1 MKLLV
6 LTVCVEIFVAP
17 SARAQTFQIR
27 GQAGYLSEYE
37 LTADVSGQAAEQGQ
51 EEFSGPLTVKHVGLC
66 THAGPDEML
75 GRLKIRF
82 ASARKVEAS
91 LSYDGHE
98 CTYSGPLSE
107 SVTGVMTC
115 NNNKLILPLKL
126 WTD

>member
-6 LTVCVEIFVAP
+6 LTICVGVLIAP
-17 SARAQTFQIR
+17 SVVAQTLQIR
-27 GQAGYLSEYE
+27 GEAGYLSEYE
-37 LTADVSGQAAEQGQ
+37 LTAAVSGQSADQGR
-51 EEFSGPLTVKHVGLC
+51 EELSGPLIVKHVGLC

-82 ASARKVEAS
+82 ASSHKVEAS

-107 SVTGVMTC
+107 SVTGFMTC
-115 NNNKLILPLKL
+115 NNNKLTLPLRL